1 MVMFT
6 TSEPFTTIIPT
17 YEEVKNIGPMIGRLT
32 ELYPD
37 MNILVMD
44 DGSKDGTV
52 QAVEEIASRNPH
64 VKIVVRNGKDRG
76 LTASVVDGILMNTT
90 PYYLV
95 MDADFQHPPEVL
107 KEMMQEL
114 TRGAGM
120 VIGKRHHKQALKGS
134 RRVSS
139 DAAQSLAHL
148 YLRLHRQP
156 HPQDIMSGLFGG
168 HTKQSQDIIK
178 NHGRSFERKGYKVLF
193 DLLKFVPKDL
203 TIKEVEY
210 QFGNRRDGSSKLS
223 PLVITSILR
232 QCGILGKMAAALA
245 NTFILKRSGQVMLIS
260 MFLLIVVAAV
270 FITI

>member
-1 MVMFT
+1 MST
-6 TSEPFTTIIPT
+6 TSELFTTIIPT
-17 YEEVKNIGPMIGRLT
+17 YEEVKNIGQIIGRLT
-32 ELYPD
+32 ELYPG

-52 QAVEEIASRNPH
+52 QAVEEIACKDHH
-64 VKIVVRNGKDRG
+64 VKIVVRDGKDRG
-76 LTASVVDGILMNTT
+76 LTASVVDGILITTT

-107 KEMMQEL
+107 RDMMLEL

-156 HPQDIMSGLFGG
+156 HPQDIMSGLFGA
-168 HTKQSQDIIK
+168 HTKSSQEIIEK
-178 NHGRSFERKGYKVLF
+178 HGKSFERKGYKVLF
-193 DLLKFVPKDL
+193 DLLKFVSRDS
-203 TIKEVEY
+203 TVKEIEY
-210 QFGNRRDGSSKLS
+210 QFGNRKDGASKLS

-245 NTFILKRSGQVMLIS
+245 NTFVLKKSGQVMLIS
-260 MFLLIVVAAV
+260 MFVLIVVAAV